1 MILNKDKVVLWLPSR
16 CGEKMS
22 CLQEEKKRYFCIL
35 PLRFGYGMLIFGTI
49 LGLLLFSWYL
59 TPPSDWAKTPNY
71 LAMYINFIITMPVD
85 AFLTIS
91 TGPGNAISRLVIL
104 AYGFPI
110 FLIVLHWMGRISA
123 LYKLLRWDSSR
134 FRYPLKTIFICAFLS
149 SFSHIFTDMWIHPVS
164 GYIRWPFI
172 VLENNP
178 VYLGQWGIA
187 VNIAMVV
194 LSAYAL
200 ILWH

>member
-1 MILNKDKVVLWLPSR
+1 LAPNPLHALALLPA
-16 CGEKMS
+16 
-22 CLQEEKKRYFCIL
+22 YFKWTKAVD
-35 PLRFGYGMLIFGTI
+35 PLALVTSSTFVDIEVIYTFESGAAVPHGPWHSFFMAMTAYPMLIA
-49 LGLLLFSWYL
+49 LLTFALERG
-59 TPPSDWAKTPNY
+59 
-71 LAMYINFIITMPVD
+71 I
-85 AFLTIS
+85 
-91 TGPGNAISRLVIL
+91 PGRV
-104 AYGFPI
+104 
-110 FLIVLHWMGRISA
+110 SA

-134 FRYPLKTIFICAFLS
+134 FRYPLKTIFICAFLG

-200 ILWH
+200 ILWHQSARKKAK